1 MAIHPDTLSQLVPIT
16 QFNRGQATK
25 IFDRA
30 KAEGQIVVLK
40 NNTPE
45 AIILSMKEFT
55 RMSEIIEDY
64 NLLMLAQQRLA
75 NNNIKNAIPME
86 TVMAELGITKSDID
100 AAEDLEIE

>member
-1 MAIHPDTLSQLVPIT
+1 MTIHTDTLSQLVPIT

-40 NNTPE
+40 NNAPE
-45 AIILSMKEFT
+45 AVILSMKEFT

-75 NNNIKNAIPME
+75 NDNIKNAIPME
-86 TVMAELGITKSDID
+86 AVMAELGITKSDID